1 MALKE
6 KTNSLR
12 SHMLGDWEW
21 YRGIPEEE
29 RSMITILKRNSEK
42 RVFDISLFF
51 YSVWL

>member
-6 KTNSLR
+6 NTNSLR

-29 RSMITILKRNSEK
+29 SSMVTLLKWDGLKRVS
-42 RVFDISLFF
+42 DLSLF
-51 YSVWL
+51 LDLA

>member
-29 RSMITILKRNSEK
+29 N
-42 RVFDISLFF
+42 FGSLARTEIKD
-51 YSVWL
+51 SIACG